1 MIALGLAIAAILPV
15 PWGWKIGLFLGIMF
29 LVGILIPAVGRARKH
44 PFWANQRLGPFRSA
58 AVSVTA
64 SSTLDHK
71 QYRLDGAIMAAEE
84 VRRTVEDLAQAL
96 YEEKDPSG
104 IPWVKRGQ
112 AVRDPWLR
120 LAQKQIAESDE
131 SAKG

>member
-1 MIALGLAIAAILPV
+1 VLENTHFEPIAAPGPNPIRR
-15 PWGWKIGLFLGIMF
+15 GLGD
-29 LVGILIPAVGRARKH
+29 R
-44 PFWANQRLGPFRSA
+44 
-58 AVSVTA
+58 
-64 SSTLDHK
+64 K
-71 QYRLDGAIMAAEE
+71 QYPFDGAIMAAEE